1 VAREGCCHDHRGNGH
16 HHTGG
21 PRPAPEPK
29 RRSATHET
37 TREQQN
43 ARTDGSVDRV
53 ITDTL
58 DLTAEQFSA
67 GTGWV
72 IKPEGACQG
81 DVCVPL
87 PKKAEGFSAQAA
99 AERLGMAI
107 VADEPSGLWSIGP
120 ASFGDRALATAV
132 APELV
137 LNDLDGNEFRL
148 SSLRGQKVVIVSWAP
163 Y

>member
-1 VAREGCCHDHRGNGH
+1 
-16 HHTGG
+16 
-21 PRPAPEPK
+21 
-29 RRSATHET
+29 
-37 TREQQN
+37 
-43 ARTDGSVDRV
+43 V

-87 PKKAEGFSAQAA
+87 PKNPEGFIARVA

-120 ASFGDRALATAV
+120 ASLGDRALATAV

-137 LNDLDGNEFRL
+137 LDDLDGNEFRL
-148 SSLRGQKVVIVSWAP
+148 SALRGQKVVIVSWAP